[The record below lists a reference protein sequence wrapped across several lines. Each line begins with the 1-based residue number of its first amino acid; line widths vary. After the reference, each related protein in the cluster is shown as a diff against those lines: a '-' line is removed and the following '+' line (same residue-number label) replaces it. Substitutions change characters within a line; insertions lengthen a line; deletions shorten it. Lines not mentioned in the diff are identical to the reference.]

1 MAIKGY
7 CTYADVA
14 DLLGLDLTS
23 AQTSQTDAL
32 IERAESFLDRE
43 TGRAWLTGAQTD
55 EEHYHPGRYIHLK
68 YAPISSVSAVTG
80 RSGIGETE
88 ETLTVNDD
96 YEVRDT
102 DSGLLYLVYPET
114 YDRIRVDY
122 TPVATVPAGIKLAC
136 AEIVANWLQSHL
148 NPGTFGLDSYSLPD
162 LTVKFSRSHVQSAV
176 PPNAQRIIDLYR
188 YRSHG

>member
-23 AQTSQTDAL
+23 AQTAQTDAL

-55 EEHYHPGRYIHLK
+55 EEHYYPGRYIHLK

-88 ETLTVNDD
+88 ETLTANDD

-122 TPVATVPAGIKLAC
+122 TPVATVPADIKLAC
-136 AEIVANWLQSHL
+136 AEIVANWLQPHL
-148 NPGTFGLDSYSLPD
+148 NPGTYGLDSYSLPD
-162 LTVKFSRSHVQSAV
+162 LTVRYARSHVQSAV
-176 PPNAQRIIDLYR
+176 PPSAQRIIDLYR